1 MAAFGSSHSPPSEK
15 ESGVTLTTPTTKVRL
30 GCGKPGTTGSGFTRI
45 TLCSLLVPH
54 PPYRL
59 RHRLMVSVRALLI
72 LVLALGALTAC
83 RATGG
88 GIPGIEPPRAQQT
101 APAAP
106 SNPSP
111 SSAPS
116 VPAATP
122 KSGQGQTHSRLN
134 TSLAENSIYS
144 VDLGNAR
151 VSCKIKVRSP
161 KPPLQD
167 TNLGSYGKRL
177 VSCLVKAFAKPLDA
191 LGIQLSTPR
200 MKAYRKTIKTPCGRF
215 GQGDAPAYYCSVTRT
230 IYWPVRGDDA
240 SEAYTF
246 ARLGYVGLVAHEFG
260 HHMQAESGMLRE
272 YGERAFAAKS
282 RGQRYLLSRRLEL
295 QAQCFEGIF
304 LATAARS
311 IDLSSN
317 DRYQLRVWHTYTGD
331 EDPPSGRKPDH
342 GSSAAQIRWLS
353 RGLESADFGR
363 CNTWKASKK
372 SVK

>member
-1 MAAFGSSHSPPSEK
+1 
-15 ESGVTLTTPTTKVRL
+15 
-30 GCGKPGTTGSGFTRI
+30 
-45 TLCSLLVPH
+45 VPH
-54 PPYRL
+54 PPYGL
-59 RHRLMVSVRALLI
+59 RHRLMVSAGALLI
-72 LVLALGALTAC
+72 FVLAIGAFSGC

-106 SNPSP
+106 SSPSP
-111 SSAPS
+111 SRAPS
-116 VPAATP
+116 PAATP
-122 KSGQGQTHSRLN
+122 KSGQGQTHRRLN
-134 TSLAENSIYS
+134 TSLAKNSIYA
-144 VDLGNAR
+144 VDLDHAR

-167 TNLGSYGKRL
+167 INLGSYGKRL

-191 LGIQLSTPR
+191 HGIQLSTPR

-215 GQGDAPAYYCSVTRT
+215 GQRDAPAYYCSVTRT
-230 IYWPVRGDDA
+230 IYWPVAGDD
-240 SEAYTF
+240 SNEAYTF

-342 GSSAAQIRWLS
+342 GSSAAQIRWLN
-353 RGLESADFGR
+353 RGMNSTDFGR